1 VSALLA
7 LTGLKYIDLTS
18 NPLCSNAQD
27 STVVALKRR
36 GVWVNCSS

>member
-18 NPLCSNAQD
+18 NPLCFNAQD
-27 STVVALKRR
+27 STVTALKKR
-36 GVWVNCSS
+36 GVRVNCSS